1 MRKASFLF
9 ILMSLALLPACF
21 GFATDE
27 PQAANPLQ
35 VNQTPAVHEQERPIK
50 LGFTV
55 LGSFEFTDMI
65 KDKLEAEVA
74 SRENI
79 KLYSYEG
86 NSNAEQQIADVKDM
100 IAKKVDVIILNPLN
114 AAKSDEAVQLAFSA
128 GIPVV
133 GINTIPDT
141 ELLTTYVGSND
152 IQAGEIQMQFIAES
166 IGGEGNIV
174 ILRGLLEQSSQIQ
187 RARGILNVLDKYPN
201 IHVLEDETAKWSRVD
216 AYNLMKK
223 WHKKYG
229 SKINAVIS
237 HNDAMALGAM
247 DYLKEAGIRIPII
260 GIDALPDALNAVK
273 DGEMTATVFQDAT
286 GQAKMA
292 VNLAINIA
300 QNGQVAKSYFIPY
313 RLVTQENVDYFIG
326 IR

>member
-1 MRKASFLF
+1 MRKTS
-9 ILMSLALLPACF
+9 IVWTIMSLLLLPACF
-21 GFATDE
+21 GGTANNPLPTGGT
-27 PQAANPLQ
+27 PVASVAANPDE
-35 VNQTPAVHEQERPIK
+35 ARPIR

-74 SRENI
+74 SRKNI
-79 KLYSYEG
+79 ELYSYEG
-86 NSNAEQQIADVKDM
+86 HANAEQQLADVKDM
-100 IAKKVDVIILNPLN
+100 IAKDVDVIILNPVN
-114 AAKSDEAVQLAFSA
+114 AAKSDVAVKMAVDA

-141 ELLTTYVGSND
+141 DLLTTYVGSND

-166 IGGEGNIV
+166 LGGEGNIV
-174 ILRGLLEQSSQIQ
+174 ILRGLAEQSSQIQ

-201 IHVLEDETAKWSRVD
+201 IHVLEDVSAKWSRNE
-216 AYNLMKK
+216 AYELMKD
-223 WHKKYG
+223 WHEKYG
-229 SKINAVIS
+229 DKIDAVVS
-237 HNDAMALGAM
+237 HNDGMALGAL
-247 DYLKEAGIRIPII
+247 DYLKEAGIRIPVI
-260 GIDALPDALNAVK
+260 GVDAIPDALLSVK
-273 DGEMTATVFQDAT
+273 DGQLTATVFQDAI

-313 RLVTQENVDYFIG
+313 RLVTQENVDYFTA

>member
-1 MRKASFLF
+1 MRKASLLF
-9 ILMSLALLPACF
+9 ILLSLALTGCLEGSDREPRSSGAPPSSRAPAE
-21 GFATDE
+21 TKPE
-27 PQAANPLQ
+27 PI
-35 VNQTPAVHEQERPIK
+35 R

-65 KDKLEAEVA
+65 KDKLEAEAA

-79 KLYSYEG
+79 ELFSYEG
-86 NSNAEQQIADVKDM
+86 NVDAEQQIADVKDM

-114 AAKSDEAVQLAFSA
+114 AAKSNEAVQLAISA

-141 ELLTTYVGSND
+141 DKLTTYVGSND
-152 IQAGEIQMQFIAES
+152 IQAGEIQMQYIAETLE
-166 IGGEGNIV
+166 GEGNIV
-174 ILRGLLEQSSQIQ
+174 IFRGLLAQSSQIQ

-201 IHVLEDETAKWSRVD
+201 IRVLEEETANWSRTE
-216 AYNLMKK
+216 AYELMKK
-223 WHKKYG
+223 WHAKHG
-229 SKINAVIS
+229 SKIDAVVS
-237 HNDAMALGAM
+237 HNDGMALGAL
-247 DYLKEAGIRIPII
+247 DYMEEAGIRIPII
-260 GIDALPDALNAVK
+260 GVDAIPDALQAVK
-273 DGEMTATVFQDAT
+273 DGKLTATVFQNAT

-313 RLVTQENVDYFIG
+313 RLVTQENVDYFIKN
-326 IR
+326 R

>member
-1 MRKASFLF
+1 MRKASLLF
-9 ILMSLALLPACF
+9 ILLSLALTGCF
-21 GFATDE
+21 GGSDRE
-27 PQAANPLQ
+27 PRSSG
-35 VNQTPAVHEQERPIK
+35 TPPSSRAPAETKQEPIR

-65 KDKLEAEVA
+65 KIKLEEEAA

-79 KLYSYEG
+79 ELFSYEG
-86 NSNAEQQIADVKDM
+86 NVDAEQQIADVRDM

-114 AAKSDEAVQLAFSA
+114 AAKSNEAVQLAIGA

-141 ELLTTYVGSND
+141 DRLTTYVGSND
-152 IQAGEIQMQFIAES
+152 IQAGEIQMQYIAETL
-166 IGGEGNIV
+166 GGEGNIV
-174 ILRGLLEQSSQIQ
+174 ILKGLLAQSSQIQ

-201 IHVLEDETAKWSRVD
+201 IRVLEEETANWSRAE
-216 AYNLMKK
+216 AYEFMKK
-223 WHKKYG
+223 WYAEHG
-229 SKINAVIS
+229 SEIDAVVS
-237 HNDAMALGAM
+237 HNDGMALGAL
-247 DYLKEAGIRIPII
+247 DYMEEAGIRVPII
-260 GIDALPDALNAVK
+260 GVDAIPDALQAVK
-273 DGEMTATVFQDAT
+273 DGKLTATVFQNAT

-313 RLVTQENVDYFIG
+313 RLVTQENVDYFIKN
-326 IR
+326 R

>member
-1 MRKASFLF
+1 MRKACLLY
-9 ILMSLALLPACF
+9 ILMGLALTGCF
-21 GFATDE
+21 GGTANQPRSSDPLPPSPAPAETRQE
-27 PQAANPLQ
+27 PI
-35 VNQTPAVHEQERPIK
+35 R

-65 KDKLEAEVA
+65 KIKLEDEAS

-79 KLYSYEG
+79 ELFSYEG
-86 NSNAEQQIADVKDM
+86 NVDAEQQIADVKDM

-114 AAKSDEAVQLAFSA
+114 AAKSNEAVQLAINA

-141 ELLTTYVGSND
+141 DGLTTYVGSND
-152 IQAGEIQMQFIAES
+152 IQAGEIQMQYIAETL
-166 IGGEGNIV
+166 GGEGNIV
-174 ILRGLLEQSSQIQ
+174 ILRGHLAQSSQIQ

-201 IHVLEDETAKWSRVD
+201 IRVLEEETANWSRSE
-216 AYNLMKK
+216 AYDLMKK
-223 WHKKYG
+223 WHAEHG
-229 SKINAVIS
+229 SNIGAVVS
-237 HNDAMALGAM
+237 HNDGMALGAL
-247 DYLKEAGIRIPII
+247 DYMEEAGISVPII
-260 GIDALPDALNAVK
+260 GVDAIPDALQAVK
-273 DGEMTATVFQDAT
+273 DGKLSATVFQDAT

-292 VNLAINIA
+292 LNLAINIA

-313 RLVTQENVDYFIG
+313 RLVTQENVDYFIR

>member
-1 MRKASFLF
+1 MRKASL
-9 ILMSLALLPACF
+9 LLVLLSLALSGCLGGVDKEPLSFGAPPASR
-21 GFATDE
+21 E
-27 PQAANPLQ
+27 PSNTKQD
-35 VNQTPAVHEQERPIK
+35 PIG

-65 KDKLEAEVA
+65 KIKLEAEAA

-79 KLYSYEG
+79 ELFSYEG
-86 NSNAEQQIADVKDM
+86 NVDAEQQIADVKDM

-114 AAKSDEAVQLAFSA
+114 AAKSNEAVQLAISA

-141 ELLTTYVGSND
+141 DKLTTYVGSND
-152 IQAGEIQMQFIAES
+152 IQAGEIQMQYIAETL
-166 IGGEGNIV
+166 GGEGNIV
-174 ILRGLLEQSSQIQ
+174 ILRGLLAQSSQIQ

-201 IHVLEDETAKWSRVD
+201 IHVLEEETANWSRAE
-216 AYNLMKK
+216 AYEFMKK
-223 WHKKYG
+223 WHAEHG
-229 SKINAVIS
+229 SNIDAVVS
-237 HNDAMALGAM
+237 HNDGMALGAL
-247 DYLKEAGIRIPII
+247 DYMEEAGIHIPII
-260 GIDALPDALNAVK
+260 GVDAIPDALQSVK
-273 DGEMTATVFQDAT
+273 DGKLTATVFQDAT

-300 QNGQVAKSYFIPY
+300 QNGHVAKSYFIPY
-313 RLVTQENVDYFIG
+313 RLVTQENVDYFIK

>member
-1 MRKASFLF
+1 MRKASLLF
-9 ILMSLALLPACF
+9 ILLSLALAGCF
-21 GFATDE
+21 GGGDAE
-27 PQAANPLQ
+27 PRSSGAPLSSRE
-35 VNQTPAVHEQERPIK
+35 PAETKQEPIR

-65 KDKLEAEVA
+65 KDKLEAEAA

-79 KLYSYEG
+79 ELFSYEG
-86 NSNAEQQIADVKDM
+86 NVDAEQQIADVKDM

-114 AAKSDEAVQLAFSA
+114 AAKSNEAVQLAIGA

-141 ELLTTYVGSND
+141 DRLTTYVGSND
-152 IQAGEIQMQFIAES
+152 IQAGEIQMQYIAETL
-166 IGGEGNIV
+166 GGEGSIV
-174 ILRGLLEQSSQIQ
+174 IFRGLLAQSSQIQ

-201 IHVLEDETAKWSRVD
+201 IRVLEEETANWSRTE
-216 AYNLMKK
+216 AYELMKK
-223 WHKKYG
+223 WHAEHG
-229 SKINAVIS
+229 SNIDAVVS
-237 HNDAMALGAM
+237 HNDGMALGAL
-247 DYLKEAGIRIPII
+247 DYMEEAGIRIPII
-260 GIDALPDALNAVK
+260 GVDAIPDALQSVK
-273 DGEMTATVFQDAT
+273 DGKLTATVFQDAT

-313 RLVTQENVDYFIG
+313 RLVTQENVDYFIK